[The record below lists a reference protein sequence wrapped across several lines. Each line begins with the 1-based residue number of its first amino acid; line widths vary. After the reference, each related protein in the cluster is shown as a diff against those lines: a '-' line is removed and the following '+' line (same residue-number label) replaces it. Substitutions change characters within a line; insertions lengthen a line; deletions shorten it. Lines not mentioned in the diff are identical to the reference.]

1 MSHTYNCLSC
11 GNSATQA
18 EVGTSGAVAP
28 CPQCGR
34 DMYRAQQEISRSSG
48 QGMSSGRRGG
58 ARTTTALPSRYGG
71 GGGAISSRV
80 DDDDYYEDDEDH
92 NPALL
97 KHTPLVVILGFI
109 FSFLPIICV
118 GGLIISIIGFRLVS
132 DNPKGFRGK
141 GLAIAGI
148 ALGSLMTLLT
158 IVLIASS

>member
-1 MSHTYNCLSC
+1 
-11 GNSATQA
+11 
-18 EVGTSGAVAP
+18 
-28 CPQCGR
+28 
-34 DMYRAQQEISRSSG
+34 MYRAQQEISRSSG
-48 QGMSSGRRGG
+48 RGISTGRQGG

-71 GGGAISSRV
+71 GGGAISSRI
-80 DDDDYYEDDEDH
+80 DDDDYYDH
-92 NPALL
+92 NPILL

-109 FSFLPIICV
+109 FSFLPLICV

-158 IVLIASS
+158 IVLIVSANRIRLVTFEITENLFSVVCETLIFQRKTHS